1 MEKRE
6 KRKRGSEMSAAF
18 ILRSPQS
25 PVPGVPTPLVSVSWI
40 GLCVTSDCV
49 YVRKS
54 EKERDLTTSVPLL
67 MQRGRERRCSQI
79 IFNLSHRLFLLLA
92 TPPRPESG
100 GLDLGLSEQMLCM
113 VPTISPGTSISH
125 SPRPPHLPESGPVT
139 LRALQGCP

>member
-1 MEKRE
+1 MWKKEK
-6 KRKRGSEMSAAF
+6 KRTRGSEMSAAF

-40 GLCVTSDCV
+40 GLCVTSASA

-67 MQRGRERRCSQI
+67 MQRGWERRCSQI

-92 TPPRPESG
+92 TPPPPESG
-100 GLDLGLSEQMLCM
+100 GLDLGLSKEGRAF
-113 VPTISPGTSISH
+113 PTAPG
-125 SPRPPHLPESGPVT
+125 LPTCQSQ
-139 LRALQGCP
+139 ALSL